1 MKLKLKTALEHPL
14 KEVENKGVFSIDVL
28 ILFKR
33 ELFIGYYDFKNLF
46 WQVTDSDIIFTPEYE
61 NDLQWTNI
69 PKPTNQK

>member
-1 MKLKLKTALEHPL
+1 MSLKLKTALEYPL
-14 KEVENKGVFSIDVL
+14 KDIECNGAFSIDVL
-28 ILFKR
+28 ILFDG